1 MNLQGRGLKGK
12 FWGYL
17 GATVFLLA
25 IWHYAAWSLNNPLL
39 PNPKAAILATIR
51 LFDADLGRHFWVSTY
66 RVVLSTLT
74 ALLVGLP
81 LGLIMG
87 YERSIDRFLA
97 PLVYITYPIPKIV
110 FLPLILLFL
119 GLGDSSKI
127 FLITF
132 IVFFQI
138 LVTTRDAVRKVQSE
152 TISSLRSLGGNRLQV
167 YRYVLWPTL
176 SISNRLRSNALS
188 HDPSVVN
195 TYQVDSLVHKKI
207 SISLF
212 TAIDQAG
219 GWAMENAVQFNLPLL
234 LMHGGG
240 DRITSPEASKEFAG
254 SVTKE
259 CSLKTWPGLFHELHN
274 EFEKDV
280 IFDYIIN
287 WLNQVPYPDY

>member
-1 MNLQGRGLKGK
+1 MNLHGRGLKGK

-25 IWHYAAWSLNNPLL
+25 IWHYASWSLNNPLL

-51 LFDADLGRHFWVSTY
+51 LFEADLGRHFWVSTY

-74 ALLVGLP
+74 ALFVGLP
-81 LGLIMG
+81 LGVIMG

-138 LVTTRDAVRKVQSE
+138 LVTSRDAVRKVQSE

-167 YRYVLWPTL
+167 YRYVLLPASLPDVMTSLRL
-176 SISNRLRSNALS
+176 SMG
-188 HDPSVVN
+188 
-195 TYQVDSLVHKKI
+195 
-207 SISLF
+207 
-212 TAIDQAG
+212 TAI
-219 GWAMENAVQFNLPLL
+219 AVLFFAESFATTEGLGYFIMDAWSRAAPDE
-234 LMHGGG
+234 M
-240 DRITSPEASKEFAG
+240 FAG
-254 SVTKE
+254 IIMMALLGV
-259 CSLKTWPGLFHELHN
+259 GLFIVVDL
-274 EFEKDV
+274 
-280 IFDYIIN
+280 FDNYLCR
-287 WLNQVPYPDY
+287 WQHLKK